1 MKILVKKLNL
11 YLIQFYCLK
20 YLKVYKKILKKHLKM
35 TNRKEMPYFRK

>member
-35 TNRKEMPYFRK
+35 TNMKRNALF